1 MKKRNLASAFKGVV
15 DDHYIDC
22 LVATTNKWNKISVI
36 RNSSILSY
44 LDWATETIILLG
56 DDITTT
62 DLDVAGTLLETFYK
76 DFASLYGK

>member
-1 MKKRNLASAFKGVV
+1 MSFSLLKNINFLFASELKAWLLFYSLPILVKVLPEKYVV
-15 DDHYIDC
+15 HFAL
-22 LVATTNKWNKISVI
+22 LVEGTH
-36 RNSSILSY
+36 
-44 LDWATETIILLG
+44 ILLG

>member
-1 MKKRNLASAFKGVV
+1 MKVLREKYVV
-15 DDHYIDC
+15 HFAL
-22 LVATTNKWNKISVI
+22 LVEGTH
-36 RNSSILSY
+36 
-44 LDWATETIILLG
+44 ILLG